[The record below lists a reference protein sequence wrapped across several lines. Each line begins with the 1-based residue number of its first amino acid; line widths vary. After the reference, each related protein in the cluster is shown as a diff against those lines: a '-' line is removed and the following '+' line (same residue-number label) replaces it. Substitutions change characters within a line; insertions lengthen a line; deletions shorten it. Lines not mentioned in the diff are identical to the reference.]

1 MIRDC
6 KPCLAQYHATIRTWL
21 QPSVS
26 LVTLIWAGMRYRD
39 AFLHRGDVG
48 DNADGFSA
56 GLKVL
61 QRRHRDFQGV
71 RIQRAEAFVIST
83 KGRMSFTVCQSASWI
98 AWSRASENSAR

>member
-1 MIRDC
+1 MPRLLAGPTWVLRDNSD
-6 KPCLAQYHATIRTWL
+6 PAAA
-21 QPSVS
+21 
-26 LVTLIWAGMRYRD
+26 AGFFGHVDLGGD
-39 AFLHRGDVG
+39 ALLHGGDVG
-48 DNADGFSA
+48 DNADGFAA